1 MILASV
7 YGVIIA
13 IGVNLFAQTSLIVK
27 VRDRARSVLHD
38 CLVYLRNQTSSRSQ
52 ADLMICDVNASTLV
66 VNKLVGA
73 VVGFVASGFA
83 LTSFGSTLFNFGIG
97 VSALFMVIAAMVG
110 FFLPEQQLRRLAN
123 ARRRSF
129 LHSFSSFLDLT
140 NILLAGGAGT
150 ETALIAASES
160 GDGWAFEQIRRV
172 LTIARSSR
180 TSPWME
186 LARLGELYSL
196 MQIQEI
202 AGSIQLAGEHG
213 ARIRSSLAARAESL
227 RYQQMSEVESSANAA
242 TERMGMPMVL
252 LFVSFIVLIGYPA
265 VTLVIGGL

>member
-1 MILASV
+1 MIRASL
-7 YGVIIA
+7 YGVIVA
-13 IGVNLFAQTSLIVK
+13 IGVNLVAQTTLIVRVREHAKSLIHLC
-27 VRDRARSVLHD
+27 AIQ
-38 CLVYLRNQTSSRSQ
+38 LRNYTSLRSLS
-52 ADLMICDVNASTLV
+52 DLMICDVNASTLV
-66 VNKLVGA
+66 ANKLVGA
-73 VVGFVASGFA
+73 VVGFIASGFA
-83 LTSFGSTLFNFGIG
+83 LASIGSALLNLEIG
-97 VSALFMVIAAMVG
+97 VSALFMVIAALAG

-180 TSPWME
+180 TSPWVE

-227 RYQQMSEVESSANAA
+227 RYQQMSEVEASANAA
-242 TERMGMPMVL
+242 TERMGLPMVL

>member
-1 MILASV
+1 MIRASL
-7 YGVIIA
+7 YGAIAA
-13 IGVNLFAQTSLIVK
+13 IGLNLVAQTSLIVR
-27 VRDRARSVLHD
+27 VRDRITQLTHHSV
-38 CLVYLRNQTSSRSQ
+38 VQLRNYTSSRSQ
-52 ADLMICDVNASTLV
+52 SDLMICDVNAATLV
-66 VNKLVGA
+66 ANKLVGA
-73 VVGFVASGFA
+73 VVGFTASGFA
-83 LTSFGSTLFNFGIG
+83 LVFIGSALFNFGIG
-97 VSALFMVIAAMVG
+97 VSALFMVIAATAG
-110 FFLPEQQLRRLAN
+110 FFLPEQQLRKLAN

-160 GDGWAFEQIRRV
+160 GDGWAFEQIRRA

-180 TSPWME
+180 TSPWAE

-213 ARIRSSLAARAESL
+213 ARIRASLAARAESL

-242 TERMGMPMVL
+242 TERMGLPMVL